1 VHLIERDRLRSPEL
15 LVEEIWQLKNMGIHN
30 IHMYADL
37 FTVNRQQVVELC
49 ELMIAERINIKWT
62 CNSRVDYV
70 DEEMLQLMGKA
81 GNWLISWGIES
92 GNEQILLRSALGIYN
107 AADDGDVNVV
117 TEETKPYADLRK
129 KVLSHHKEIG
139 MEDAFR
145 YSAEDDEYYETAEY
159 EMSSPHMAMIDEF
172 SEISFWDTLATKLAQ
187 RDLAAQEAIGTA
199 EPLPPEE
206 RVTKL
211 WEIEER
217 YQEELSENGL
227 ANIRIDTKP
236 GLH

>member
-1 VHLIERDRLRSPEL
+1 MKINFTKKEYAV
-15 LVEEIWQLKNMGIHN
+15 LVEMILTADWVIHA
-30 IHMYADL
+30 Y
-37 FTVNRQQVVELC
+37 EG
-49 ELMIAERINIKWT
+49 ER
-62 CNSRVDYV
+62 
-70 DEEMLQLMGKA
+70 
-81 GNWLISWGIES
+81 
-92 GNEQILLRSALGIYN
+92 
-107 AADDGDVNVV
+107 

-236 GLH
+236 GVH